1 MIKTPGSHF
10 KLNKTAKRLLA
21 TIIDPHQRGH
31 IKRMEISAQK
41 TETAAKNARFK
52 RDGDKDAAKK

>member
-1 MIKTPGSHF
+1 MNKHSSHF

-31 IKRMEISAQK
+31 IKRMEIAAQ
-41 TETAAKNARFK
+41 EAEIAAKNARFK
-52 RDGDKDAAKK
+52 KDNDKEGAKK